1 EPPAVGPAAGVP
13 GAGVAAEPGAV
24 RGSGAGVVVVRPFP
38 AGVGPDRVRRS
49 HPLLSLRLRPR
60 GVCGGGRPLFRRGG
74 RRRGPRRG
82 GAPLT
87 PVEVGLVGIAVM
99 IVLFL
104 LRMPVAFAM
113 ALVGFV
119 GFGYLTSFRAAAS
132 LLARDVFAQF
142 FSYGLSAITL
152 FVLMGSYGLTAG
164 LGDRLYRASYG
175 RL

>member
-1 EPPAVGPAAGVP
+1 
-13 GAGVAAEPGAV
+13 AV
-24 RGSGAGVVVVRPFP
+24 RALP
-38 AGVGPDRVRRS
+38 AGIGPDRLRRS
-49 HPLLSLRLRPR
+49 HPLLSFCVRP
-60 GVCGGGRPLFRRGG
+60 GAVCGGGRPLFCRGG
-74 RRRGPRRG
+74 CRRGPRRG

-87 PVEVGLVGIAVM
+87 PVEVGLVGIALM

-142 FSYGLSAITL
+142 
-152 FVLMGSYGLTAG
+152 
-164 LGDRLYRASYG
+164 
-175 RL
+175 